1 MDHSAVLF
9 LLDARA
15 RIAAIFTPPFE
26 VAALAADLRRA
37 APYLGAPE
45 ARSAT

>member
-26 VAALAADLRRA
+26 VPALAADLRRA
-37 APYLGAPE
+37 APYL
-45 ARSAT
+45 